1 MLTVVELSA
10 PPWQVQP
17 LSPMLPTP
25 VGNPF
30 TFDNMRRNIQTV
42 THLLMILR

>member
-10 PPWQVQP
+10 LPWHVQP

-25 VGNPF
+25 VGNPL
-30 TFDNMRRNIQTV
+30 TFDNMRRNIET
-42 THLLMILR
+42 TTILLILLR